1 MEAKMRKQIQLD
13 SYEKGIEKEIS
24 SFVSVKGAKRL
35 KIEQTLEKARKTKNI
50 NIRINE
56 HDLAVLKNKAAS
68 EGIPY
73 QTLISSV
80 LHKFVSDRLVDQND
94 ILKSMQL
101 LEGRS

>member
-1 MEAKMRKQIQLD
+1 MEAKMNKQIRLD
-13 SYEKGIEKEIS
+13 SFERGIEKDIS
-24 SFVSVKGAKRL
+24 GYTSMKGSKLAKV
-35 KIEQTLEKARKTKNI
+35 EQALEKAKKTRNI

-56 HDLAVLKNKAAS
+56 HDLAVLKSKAAS

-80 LHKFVSDRLVDQND
+80 LHKFVSDRLVDEQD

-101 LEGRS
+101 LESRG

>member
-1 MEAKMRKQIQLD
+1 MHRQTQLD
-13 SYEKGIEKEIS
+13 SFEKGIEKEAS
-24 SFVSVKGAKRL
+24 NFVSVKGTKRA
-35 KIEQTLEKARKTKNI
+35 KIEQALEKAKKTKNI

-80 LHKFVSDRLVDQND
+80 LHKFVAIV
-94 ILKSMQL
+94 
-101 LEGRS
+101 